1 MGYVVKGQRGEH
13 IPCIG
18 DEKYGEAIINYLDK
32 IRKYGIIPELLGRLP
47 IIARLNELTA
57 SELKQILTIPSNA
70 IIKQYQN
77 IFKTCDVE
85 LAFLDNAL
93 DEVAARA
100 IKEKTGARSLKKI
113 VEEMMLDTLF
123 ELPLNDGTKI
133 IEINQ
138 NKIIKRKEKVINA

>member
-1 MGYVVKGQRGEH
+1 M
-13 IPCIG
+13 IT
-18 DEKYGEAIINYLDK
+18 
-32 IRKYGIIPELLGRLP
+32 

>member
-1 MGYVVKGQRGEH
+1 MGFNSSK
-13 IPCIG
+13 IN
-18 DEKYGEAIINYLDK
+18 DEINYLDK

-57 SELKQILTIPSNA
+57 SELKQILTTPSNA

-85 LAFLDNAL
+85 LAFLDDAL

-123 ELPLNDGTKI
+123 ELPLDDGTKI